1 MAGVIEAEAGG
12 VKFRVPTDLL
22 YTDTDEWVKIDGDIA
37 TIGITDFAQK
47 ELKDIVAVDLPEP
60 GRKVKK
66 GEEVAVVDSIKATA
80 SIYAPL
86 TGEIVEVNERLL
98 EEPELINKDPYGDGW
113 ILKIKIEDQNEATV
127 LLTPN
132 SYIEDVKRRK
142 EGK

>member
-1 MAGVIEAEAGG
+1 MTGVIEAEAGG
-12 VKFRVPTDLL
+12 VRFRVPTDLL

-60 GRKVKK
+60 GRKVRK

-86 TGEIVEVNERLL
+86 TGEVVEVNERLL
-98 EEPELINKDPYGDGW
+98 EEPELINRDPYGEGW
-113 ILKIKIEDQNEATV
+113 ILKIKVEDPGEAAM
-127 LLTPN
+127 LLKPDA
-132 SYIEDVKRRK
+132 YIENVRRRK
-142 EGK
+142 EGG